1 MFIDFIYIKKGK
13 NKKYNRIKEIIEMVF
28 EQFDLMTSDFSVKK
42 NEYSVFKK
50 NILENK
56 NSNNKNLMDQI
67 VLAAIQDGISKNE
80 IINYLKKHVYFVYD
94 GSERDLKKH
103 FFKSNIDVY
112 IFKERIGKG
121 GNSKVFKVDNST
133 GKTYSLKLLNSS
145 RSAAFGKEI
154 SFLKKHKHSNIIKF
168 IDSGEH
174 NSYVFMVN
182 PIYKETLYDFIERN
196 ANLMKNKK
204 YNEVESLKFDNYF
217 SIMFSLLDGLIYCH
231 RKGYYHNDIKEEN
244 IFLNDFNNVV
254 VGDFGTIGKKNRL
267 SEKEV
272 LGNKK
277 TSSPE
282 QIMDNKIDMSKTDVY
297 SLGLIFNRLMT
308 SVYPYGTNYEE
319 IQNKKPQMVF
329 IDYIISRMLSQKIT
343 NRVTL
348 EWVKERLSFFFDLK
362 NPELFYD
369 YNETK
374 KHINIYKERS
384 YVDTSA
390 YEQIPRNKYTFE
402 VKHQMAK
409 VGYNQQALVYVT
421 DITGYNKNEMKLM
434 DNEPVIVSNIGN
446 NLKNTFFYDMNN
458 FLLIGFE
465 YGKTRSVL
473 FKYKA
478 IIKEHFI
485 LCDSTDRDYEVF
497 LDKWSKIHFKWTTG
511 EIEVFTLK
519 YKPYKRKINMK
530 FILINEKNEDNSKLY
545 FMFDDLIFPYPL
557 NKNILNKIKDLRA
570 EKKTP

>member
-1 MFIDFIYIKKGK
+1 MFVDFIYIKKRN
-13 NKKYNRIKEIIEMVF
+13 NKKYSKIRDVIYDVF
-28 EQFDLMTSDFSVKK
+28 KRFDLMTIKNKK
-42 NEYSVFKK
+42 NDFTVFKNIILNNENSK
-50 NILENK
+50 NINIFDEIISSSK
-56 NSNNKNLMDQI
+56 K
-67 VLAAIQDGISKNE
+67 DGIEKTE
-80 IINYLKKHVYFVYD
+80 IINYLKKHIYFVYD
-94 GSERDLKKH
+94 GGYKNLKKH
-103 FFKSNIDVY
+103 FLKSDNDVY
-112 IFKERIGKG
+112 TFKESIGKG
-121 GNSKVFKVDNST
+121 GNSKVFKVENSD
-133 GKTYSLKLLNSS
+133 GNLCSLKLLYSS
-145 RSAAFGKEI
+145 RVNSFKKEI
-154 SFLKKHKHSNIIKF
+154 NFLKKCKHKNIIKF
-168 IDSGEH
+168 IDSGVH
-174 NSYVFMVN
+174 NSYMFMVN
-182 PIYKETLYDFIERN
+182 PIYKETINDFIERN
-196 ANLMKNKK
+196 ATLIKDKK
-204 YNEVESLKFDNYF
+204 YHEVETIKFDNYF

-231 RKGYYHNDIKEEN
+231 KKGYYHNDIKEEN
-244 IFLNDFNNVV
+244 IFLNDFNNIVI
-254 VGDFGTIGKKNRL
+254 GDFGTIGKKNRL

-362 NPELFYD
+362 KPELFYD
-369 YNETK
+369 YKETK

-384 YVDTSA
+384 YVDTST
-390 YEQIPRNKYTFE
+390 YPQIPRNKYTFE